1 MTHFAT
7 RRVYHSLVVVCHF
20 ISFFFSV
27 QEKCYKVGVIVF
39 IGVLRNMKVK
49 CDLLRRKKLFF
60 FVQEVTLHFFF
71 DASHRYVSCLY
82 GLVSRLNR
90 KCSADITKTLNTCSL
105 FRVFFT
111 LRFYPYPFKKF
122 LCYSTQLDNKV
133 FSFQKSYNNQQ
144 VHGLMNLLSKF
155 CLISINFLWI
165 G

>member
-1 MTHFAT
+1 MCD
-7 RRVYHSLVVVCHF
+7 SLRNKKSPSLFSRCL
-20 ISFFFSV
+20 SFYQFFSV

-90 KCSADITKTLNTCSL
+90 KCSAHITKPLNTCSL

-111 LRFYPYPFKKF
+111 LRFYQYPFKNFFVIQRDSITKC
-122 LCYSTQLDNKV
+122 LASRKV
-133 FSFQKSYNNQQ
+133 ITTNRSM
-144 VHGLMNLLSKF
+144 G
-155 CLISINFLWI
+155 
-165 G
+165 